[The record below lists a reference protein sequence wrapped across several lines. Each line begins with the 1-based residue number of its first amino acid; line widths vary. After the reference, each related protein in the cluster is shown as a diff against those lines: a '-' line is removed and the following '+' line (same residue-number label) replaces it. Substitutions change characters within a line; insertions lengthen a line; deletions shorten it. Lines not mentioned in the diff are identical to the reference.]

1 MDVTQSL
8 SSAPQPSCSQKH
20 IYIHVSS
27 SVVLAI
33 VRQRTEE
40 HLEEKL
46 KRKCVV
52 DVRDYISV
60 GGRVS
65 LFEW

>member
-1 MDVTQSL
+1 MDVTRGL
-8 SSAPQPSCSQKH
+8 SSAPQPGCSQKH
-20 IYIHVSS
+20 LCIHVRS

-33 VRQRTEE
+33 VRQGTEE
-40 HLEEKL
+40 HLEGKV
-46 KRKCVV
+46 KRKGVV

-60 GGRVS
+60 GETVS

>member
-1 MDVTQSL
+1 MDVTRAP
-8 SSAPQPSCSQKH
+8 SSAPQPGCSQKH
-20 IYIHVSS
+20 LCIHVSS

-40 HLEEKL
+40 HLEEV
-46 KRKCVV
+46 KRKRVV

-60 GGRVS
+60 GGTVS
-65 LFEW
+65 LSEW